1 MIIPSLHGTCNQQN
15 RFVYAACDHKYFDE
29 FGREFVRSVQQN
41 TGLGVHMHVFNPTQ
55 PQIEFCN
62 AAANVSMTYEHV
74 PLELFRPAAARWVA
88 EPVVEPAKSQ
98 YNRTVTAMGKG
109 NDVNI
114 LERMQKTYYA
124 CTRFIRLAQL
134 FGTTSA
140 LCADVDAVVRKPIP
154 VLDTVHD
161 FYIHR
166 ITGKKA
172 RFLAGGLYL
181 NPTRA
186 TGQFLR
192 EYADQLESY
201 ISQDYLYW
209 GLDQDLLDPIVPKY
223 NCGQLPIGYID
234 WHMQD
239 SSCIWTAK
247 GTRKELAVFVNE
259 KQKYSS

>member
-1 MIIPSLHGTCNQQN
+1 MIIPSLHGTCTQKNF
-15 RFVYAACDHKYFDE
+15 FVYAACDQKYFDE

-41 TGLGVHMHVFNPTQ
+41 TGLGVHMHVFNPSE

-62 AAANVSMTYEHV
+62 AASNVSMTYEHV
-74 PLELFRPAAARWVA
+74 PLDLFQSAADKWHCTPTA
-88 EPVVEPAKSQ
+88 EPLTSQ
-98 YNRTVTAMGKG
+98 YNRTLTAIAKG
-109 NDVNI
+109 RDASV

-124 CTRFIRLAQL
+124 CARFIRLAQL
-134 FGTTSA
+134 FGSTTA
-140 LCADVDAVVRKPIP
+140 LCVDVDAVVRKSIP
-154 VLDTVHD
+154 DLDTAHD

-181 NPTRA
+181 NPTVA

-201 ISQDYLYW
+201 ITRDYLYW
-209 GLDQDLLDPIVPKY
+209 GLDQDLLDPVVPKY
-223 NCGQLPIGYID
+223 NCGQLPISYID
-234 WHMQD
+234 WNMQD

-247 GTRKELAVFVNE
+247 GTRKELAAFVNE